1 MLPKEPGQSATV
13 LVALAEIGG
22 SPSQTSA
29 GNVNSVPPPAIEL
42 TAPARS
48 AAVKTSSSPVA
59 DTRVRVYPP
68 SPKATADKSK
78 RELIARGLI
87 DQSRSSG
94 VRTPSFFTASRIGR
108 GAPCFGNVT
117 STHSSSPGARTDG
130 SGTCSGMKNASG

>member
-29 GNVNSVPPPAIEL
+29 GNVSSVPPPAIEL

-48 AAVKTSSSPVA
+48 AAVKTSSRPGA
-59 DTRVRVYPP
+59 DTRVRVYRSAEPVAILP
-68 SPKATADKSK
+68 
-78 RELIARGLI
+78 I

-108 GAPCFGNVT
+108 GAPCFGSVT